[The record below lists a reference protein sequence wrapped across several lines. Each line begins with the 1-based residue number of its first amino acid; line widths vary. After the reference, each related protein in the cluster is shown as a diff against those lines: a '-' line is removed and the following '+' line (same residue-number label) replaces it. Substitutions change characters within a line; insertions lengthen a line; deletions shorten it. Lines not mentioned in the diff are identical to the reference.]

1 MLIAEKNPS
10 NAIEQTASEII
21 KSLHELTDVNLP
33 LTRNERR
40 QLNRSVQKF
49 VKKNKLHVTT
59 TLNDASEVK
68 EFILNVFDG
77 EEKASE
83 DAVKVSVKFL
93 RQQHQDKQL
102 DTQPR
107 SYQREKVA
115 DYDWKCEIIHT
126 ILIDTEFKIPAI
138 HIRILRDDS
147 NNVIGYEIA
156 DGQQRVTAILEF
168 MNGEFKLPK
177 NKKYGKYSEMSYA
190 EILREYPMDAQ
201 DLNDYGISTTFYDNF
216 SDEDIATLFIKILNN
231 VNDLNVQEKN
241 NATRRRLA
249 DFVRY
254 TSRNGNGKW
263 LDTVDMFHELFT
275 RDELDKGTPKERQEW
290 KYFNSLGIGRMEG
303 DQWLASLI
311 YLYLI
316 EKWSMGVT
324 PTKLFDFYET
334 TSQQSGH
341 ELGWNFKDNL
351 STKKHPKLESD
362 ITKLLNIGLK
372 ISKHILKHKKNK
384 SYLKPNFML
393 FAILF
398 ANEYKQKLNAGSVNW
413 NNYTK
418 KLLEVWDKWDEESV
432 YAFEEIIEKGKTK
445 KVVRYQNNG
454 KTPMGP
460 FKALWG
466 ALNTNV
472 ILTAKKIL
480 EMEMSVNPDGWGF
493 VELDSRKTFPKH
505 LIEKR
510 WRENG
515 GICDYTGEKITLDEA
530 VGDHDI
536 PRSWGIKMG
545 GVTEYHN
552 LKITTAYHNGQKLT
566 MTGEAYRLKLKEV
579 V

>member
-21 KSLHELTDVNLP
+21 KSLHELTDVDLP
-33 LTRNERR
+33 LTRNQRR

-126 ILIDTEFKIPAI
+126 ILIDTEFKMPAI
-138 HIRILRDDS
+138 HIRILRDDD
-147 NNVIGYEIA
+147 NNVLGYEIA

-168 MNGEFKLPK
+168 MDGEFKLPDHE
-177 NKKYGKYSEMSYA
+177 KYGKFRGMSYA
-190 EILREYPMDAQ
+190 ELVREHDNDSK

-216 SDEDIATLFIKILNN
+216 SDGDIATLFIKILNN

-241 NATRRRLA
+241 NATRSRLA

-263 LDTVDMFHELFT
+263 LDTADMFHELFS

-290 KYFNSLGIGRMEG
+290 KYFNNLGIGRMEG

-316 EKWSMGVT
+316 EKWSSGVT
-324 PTKLFDFYET
+324 PTKLFNFYQET
-334 TSQQSGH
+334 SDGSH
-341 ELGWNFKDNL
+341 DLGWNFKDKL
-351 STKKHPKLESD
+351 STKKHSKLESN
-362 ITKLLNIGLK
+362 IIKLLNIGLK
-372 ISKHILKHKKNK
+372 ISKYVLKHKNK

-398 ANEYKQKLNAGSVNW
+398 GNDYKQKLNAGSVDW
-413 NNYTK
+413 NSYSK
-418 KLLEVWDKWDEESV
+418 KLLEVWDKWDTESV
-432 YAFEEIIEKGKTK
+432 FAWKEIIKNGKSEK
-445 KVVRYQNNG
+445 VIRYQNNG

-466 ALNTNV
+466 SLNTNV
-472 ILTAKKIL
+472 ILTAKNII
-480 EMEMSVNPDGWGF
+480 EMEMSTNPDGWGF

-510 WRENG
+510 WKENG

-536 PRSWGIKMG
+536 PRSWGIKKG

-566 MTGEAYRLKLKEV
+566 MTGEAYRLKLREV
-579 V
+579 A